1 MKRHLQIYLEYTHY
15 CNLQMIAVLT
25 LENNQATV
33 ARLISHT
40 INAQHIWNKRLE
52 VQPIE
57 LGVWQDHDISTLERL
72 EHENFET
79 SLRLLGKL
87 KLVENISY
95 VNTEGT
101 SFIRNIGDIFFHIVN
116 HSTYHR
122 GQLMLALKEVGV
134 APVPLDFIHYKK

>member
-1 MKRHLQIYLEYTHY
+1 MKKHLQTYLEYTHY

-25 LENNQATV
+25 SKNNQATI
-33 ARLISHT
+33 ARFISHT

-52 VQPIE
+52 GLPIE
-57 LGVWQDHDISTLERL
+57 LEVWQDHDITTLERL
-72 EHENFET
+72 EHENFGT

-95 VNTEGT
+95 VNTEGS
-101 SFIRNIGDIFFHIVN
+101 SFTRNIGDTFFHIIN

-122 GQLMLALKEVGV
+122 GQLMLALKAVGV
-134 APVPLDFIHYKK
+134 TPIPLDFIHYNQ